1 MTAHL
6 HPEPVGPGVWRL
18 PLPSRT
24 PPPFDHTNTYLVG
37 NETETVLVDAGSDD
51 PAVLDALET
60 ILSTLNL
67 ARPQALLLTHTHS
80 DHRTGA
86 AALRERY
93 GLEIYAHPLELPRLE
108 IPASALGDG
117 ATLTVGIQ
125 TLSAHHTPGHSPGHL
140 CFSLPS
146 ARTLLVGDL
155 LTAAGSSFVGLPD
168 GDVAAYLGSLEQL
181 AALAET
187 LGTGSHTVTLGPG
200 HGSLVRNPQVRLQ
213 EVRSHRLAREAEVV
227 TALAAK
233 PLTLAELRAHIYP
246 DLLEALTGLAE
257 GSLRAHLVKLIR
269 DGRVMELEAGAE
281 TRWRVRR

>member
-93 GLEIYAHPLELPRLE
+93 GLEVYAHPLELPRLE
-108 IPASALGDG
+108 IPARALEDG
-117 ATLTVGIQ
+117 ATLTVGTQ
-125 TLSAHHTPGHSPGHL
+125 TVNVHHTPGHSPGHL
-140 CFSLPS
+140 SFALPS

-155 LTAAGSSFVGLPD
+155 LTAEGSSFVGLPD
-168 GDVAAYLGSLEQL
+168 GDVAAYLASLERL
-181 AALAET
+181 ESLTVT

-200 HGSLVRNPQVRLQ
+200 HGPLVRNPGARLQ
-213 EVRSHRLAREAEVV
+213 EVRAHRLAREAEVAATQQQAV
-227 TALAAK
+227 TEDK
-233 PLTLAELRAHIYP
+233 LRTADAVDPQVDTSSTDYAPGHS
-246 DLLEALTGLAE
+246 TGVSTDTAD
-257 GSLRAHLVKLIR
+257 GSARHRAD
-269 DGRVMELEAGAE
+269 DGE
-281 TRWRVRR
+281 TPRA